1 MKENYTVAFYTLGC
15 KVNQYETEAIK
26 EQFLKCEDGKF
37 VVAVGA
43 TAAADV
49 FVINTCTVT
58 SLSDRKSRQ
67 MIRRAIK
74 RNPEAV
80 VVVTG
85 CYSQTAPEEVA
96 QIEGVDLVVGTSD
109 RTLIVAQTLGLL
121 AQRKKYDAV
130 IRIRDISTEAV
141 FEPLSID
148 DCEDQTRAFMKIQD
162 GCENFCAYCKIPFA
176 RGPVRSRPLEDV
188 ILEAKR
194 LVQAGFREIVLTG
207 IHLASYGKDFKGS
220 AADGE
225 ASNGDSS
232 EGTSL
237 VDVLQALAALELEPA
252 GIGLARIR
260 LGSVEPRTLTAAFI
274 GAVASLPACCPHFHV
289 SLQSGCDRTL
299 ARMNRKYSAHEYA
312 DAVARLRA
320 EVPDV
325 SLTTDIIVGFPGETA
340 DDFEESYQFV
350 KDIGFANVHVFPFS
364 PRKGTAAAKMTDQVA
379 PEIKEARAAR
389 MLALATELAQQ
400 FHKNMLGQDWDVLVE
415 EQNHAGQYEGHAP
428 NFARF
433 VFAGA
438 GEDLTG
444 KIVRVH
450 AEAVIGDKIAG
461 KYKETLK

>member
-26 EQFLKCEDGKF
+26 EQFLKCEDGAKF
-37 VVAVGA
+37 TVAAGA
-43 TAAADV
+43 TVAADV

-74 RNPEAV
+74 RNLEAV

-109 RTLIVAQTLGLL
+109 RARIVAQTLELL
-121 AQRKKYDAV
+121 AQRQKHDAV
-130 IRIRDISTEAV
+130 IRIRDISKEAL

-176 RGPVRSRPLEDV
+176 RGPVRSRPLDDV

-207 IHLASYGKDFKGS
+207 IHLASYGKDFKGN
-220 AADGE
+220 AASGGT
-225 ASNGDSS
+225 SNGDSV

-237 VDVLQALAALELEPA
+237 VDVLQALAAPELAP
-252 GIGLARIR
+252 GLARIR
-260 LGSVEPRTLTAAFI
+260 LGSIEPRTLTAAFI
-274 GAVASLPACCPHFHV
+274 GAVASLPSCCPHFHV

-299 ARMNRKYSAHEYA
+299 ARMNRKYSALAYA

-340 DDFEESYQFV
+340 DDFEASYQFV

-364 PRKGTAAAKMTDQVA
+364 PRKGTAAAKMADQVA

-415 EQNHAGQYEGHAP
+415 EQNHAGQHEGHAP

-438 GEDLTG
+438 GEELTG

-450 AEAVIGDKIAG
+450 AEAVIGDKIEG
-461 KYKETLK
+461 KYEETLK